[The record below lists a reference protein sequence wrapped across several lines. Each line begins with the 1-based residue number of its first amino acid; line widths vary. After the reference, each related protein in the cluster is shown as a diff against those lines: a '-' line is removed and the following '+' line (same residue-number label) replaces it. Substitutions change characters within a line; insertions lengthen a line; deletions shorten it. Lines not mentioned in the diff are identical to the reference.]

1 MSSGASATK
10 SAPASSARRAASW
23 TGHFSVRAGVTVP
36 EGRRT
41 RYELADGRLAH
52 APGDLLG
59 LILAV
64 DPHAPPRQERARRP
78 FGPGG
83 GGRTSRDSLY

>member
-1 MSSGASATK
+1 M
-10 SAPASSARRAASW
+10 
-23 TGHFSVRAGVTVP
+23 RAGVTVP

-64 DPHAPPRQERARRP
+64 DPHAPPRQETCPPPVRP
-78 FGPGG
+78 RWRGPHLT
-83 GGRTSRDSLY
+83 RQSVLKTVFY